1 MGWPQNLP
9 GDCPWIHQPW
19 LTNTPGFSY
28 LCRTLLVSTPTPPPP
43 SRLGFPPQPHS
54 LGTSVS
60 GGPKEQ
66 SMGWRG
72 TRGGSPCSQAGT
84 PLWGSLT
91 VRHYLSRLRFPPF
104 PRQLHSWHERVK
116 SACPRQPMAAR
127 SAFAAPP
134 NWRMHRVGGEE
145 APVPW
150 DALKRLWLGSRAT
163 RTGSPR
169 P

>member
-1 MGWPQNLP
+1 MASEPTWRLP
-9 GDCPWIHQPW
+9 LDPSALAHKYAWIFLPLSNPSCQQHP
-19 LTNTPGFSY
+19 
-28 LCRTLLVSTPTPPPP
+28 PTPPPG
-43 SRLGFPPQPHS
+43 SRLGLPPQPHS

-72 TRGGSPCSQAGT
+72 TRGGSLGSQART

-91 VRHYLSRLRFPPF
+91 VHSYLSRLRFPPF

-134 NWRMHRVGGEE
+134 DWRMHRVGGEE

-163 RTGSPR
+163 LTRSPR